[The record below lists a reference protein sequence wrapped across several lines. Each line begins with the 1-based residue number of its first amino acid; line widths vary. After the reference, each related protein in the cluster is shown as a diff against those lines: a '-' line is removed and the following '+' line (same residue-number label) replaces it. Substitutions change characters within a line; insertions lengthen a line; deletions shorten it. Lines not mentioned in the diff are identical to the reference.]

1 MTVLQTLYAEDPF
14 LVWFGLSGLLVG
26 LSLASGWGAPLAPAA
41 GALIAGLIGLA
52 GVRLGLA
59 FEIPVAL
66 LVCGLLVAARVAA
79 RRAAARLQAQAPPT
93 PTSAELIGRVGVTAG
108 EFVNGVGRVQLDD
121 AEWSAELA
129 QGADMA
135 PAGMAVRVTQV
146 LGGAKLKVETLP
158 GA

>member
-26 LSLASGWGAPLAPAA
+26 LSLASGWAAPLVPALGALAA
-41 GALIAGLIGLA
+41 GLLSLT

-59 FEIPVAL
+59 VELPLAIV
-66 LVCGLLVAARVAA
+66 VSGLLVAARVAA
-79 RRAAARLQAQAPPT
+79 GRTVARMQAMPPPAPP
-93 PTSAELIGRVGVTAG
+93 AAQLVGRVGFTAG

-129 QGADMA
+129 QGEDAA
-135 PAGMAVRVTQV
+135 PAGVAVRVTQV
-146 LGGAKLKVETLP
+146 VGGVKLKVEPVLER
-158 GA
+158 